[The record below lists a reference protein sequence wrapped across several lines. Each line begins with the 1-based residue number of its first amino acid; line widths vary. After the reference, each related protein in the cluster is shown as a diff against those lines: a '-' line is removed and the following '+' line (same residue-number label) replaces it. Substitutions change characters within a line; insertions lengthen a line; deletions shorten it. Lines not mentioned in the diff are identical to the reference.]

1 LKRGKIMFK
10 NVKAM
15 ILILASALVF
25 GSLLT
30 ACGSTKPASSD
41 KSTATAA
48 PKSDGKKFTF
58 RLADIQPVDYPT
70 TLGDKKFAEL
80 VKQRT
85 DGRIQIDVF
94 PAAQLGDE
102 KSVIE
107 QVQLGA
113 IEFTRISSGPLAEFN
128 KAFGVFSLPYI
139 FDNDDHMWKFLN
151 GPGAKLLDDL
161 DSSKMKG
168 LAYYTS
174 GSRNFYAK
182 KPLKTLADLK
192 GMKIRVQQNKI
203 NIDLIS
209 ALGAS
214 ATPMAYGEVYSG
226 LQTGI
231 IDAAE
236 NNIPSY
242 ASAKHFETAK
252 NFIEDGHQRVPEVL
266 MMSLQAF
273 NKVSDDDKK
282 IIKQAALDSVAT
294 EREQWD
300 IYEKKS
306 REQVLAAGSTITKV
320 DNIKVWQDAVK
331 PVIDKYRADFKDI
344 LDQIDKSR

>member
-1 LKRGKIMFK
+1 LKRGKNMFK
-10 NVKAM
+10 NGKAL
-15 ILILASALVF
+15 IVILAGALVF
-25 GSLLT
+25 GSLLA
-30 ACGSTKPASSD
+30 ACGSTKPAASD
-41 KSTATAA
+41 KSTAATAT
-48 PKSDGKKFTF
+48 KSDGKKYTF
-58 RLADIQPVDYPT
+58 RLADIQPADYPT

-80 VKQRT
+80 VKQKT

-139 FDNDDHMWKFLN
+139 FDNNDHMWKFLN
-151 GPGAKLLDDL
+151 GAGAKLLDDL
-161 DSSKMKG
+161 DTSKMKG

-182 KPLKTLADLK
+182 KPLKKLADLK
-192 GMKIRVQQNKI
+192 GMKIRVQQNQI

-231 IDAAE
+231 LDAAE

-252 NFIEDGHQRVPEVL
+252 YFIEDGHQRVPEVL

-273 NKVSDDDKK
+273 NKLSDDDKK

-294 EREQWD
+294 QREEWD
-300 IYEKKS
+300 KYETKS

-320 DNIKVWQDAVK
+320 DNIKEWQDAVK
-331 PVIDKYRADFKDI
+331 PVIDKYRTDYKDI

>member
-1 LKRGKIMFK
+1 MFK
-10 NVKAM
+10 NVK
-15 ILILASALVF
+15 IIGLTLASVLAA
-25 GSLLT
+25 GSLL
-30 ACGSTKPASSD
+30 AGCGSTAAPASSD
-41 KSTATAA
+41 KSATSSA
-48 PKSDGKKFTF
+48 PQSNKAKYTF
-58 RLADIQPVDYPT
+58 RLADIQPADYPT

-80 VKQRT
+80 VKERT

-161 DSSKMKG
+161 DASKMKG

-182 KPLKTLADLK
+182 KQLKSIADLK
-192 GMKIRVQQNKI
+192 GMKIRVQQNQI
-203 NIDLIS
+203 NIDLIN
-209 ALGAS
+209 ALGGS
-214 ATPMAYGEVYSG
+214 ATPMAYGEVYSS

-266 MMSLQAF
+266 MMSLQSF
-273 NKVSDDDKK
+273 NKLSDDDKK

-294 EREQWD
+294 QREEWTK
-300 IYEKKS
+300 YETKS
-306 REQVLAAGSTITKV
+306 REQVLAGGATITKV

-331 PVIDKYRADFKDI
+331 PVIDKYRDQFKDT
-344 LDQIDKSR
+344 LDQIDKLR